1 MTAPI
6 AILAVSAMCLG
17 VMLTMSRWM
26 AGQLP
31 VSGEVPVH
39 FNWRGQPDRFGSR
52 WVTLALLP
60 AIYGALCVV
69 TAWMAAIRPD
79 RISPDDVAPA
89 LLGHLVTSL
98 IILAAHGLVMWLLQR
113 WVRQQ
118 R

>member
-6 AILAVSAMCLG
+6 AILAVSALFLG
-17 VMLTMSRWM
+17 VMLTMSRWL
-26 AGQLP
+26 AGHLP
-31 VSGEVPVH
+31 ASGEVPVH

-79 RISPDDVAPA
+79 RINPEDFAPA

-98 IILAAHGLVMWLLQR
+98 IVLVAHGLVMWLMLR